1 MDYSSTFMINTPA
14 MINTLGLEDNR
25 FSVVFLQI
33 AGWLSAENF
42 ENSV

>member
-1 MDYSSTFMINTPA
+1 V
-14 MINTLGLEDNR
+14 GLEDNR
-25 FSVVFLQI
+25 LSVVFLQI